1 MDEGGIDLNLLR
13 VMQVVDQEGS
23 VTRAARR
30 LGLSQPAVSNAL
42 ARLRRSMGDPMFVR
56 STMGMEAT
64 PRARRVL
71 DALDAAMGLIRLG
84 LRDATQFDAASTEE
98 EFGLLITDLGE
109 VRYLP
114 RLMGH
119 LAVHAPRARIRVRQ
133 LASSAYAE
141 ALETGLADLAVGYLP
156 HPRSS
161 LRSRRLFTDSF
172 VCVLRQ
178 GHPAA
183 AQGALTLDRFSALSH
198 VAVSR
203 HGGRE
208 GLVSEALEG
217 LGIRRNVALV
227 VPHFAAAALVVAAT
241 DLAAVMPTEVMELSA
256 ASGLTSTPLPFAVP
270 RIDVALYWHER
281 LQEDAASRWLRSVF
295 VTLFARP
302 DTTL

>member
-84 LRDATQFDAASTEE
+84 LRDATQFDPASTEE

-109 VRYLP
+109 ARYLP

-183 AQGALTLDRFSALSH
+183 AKGALTLDRFSALSH

>member
-1 MDEGGIDLNLLR
+1 
-13 VMQVVDQEGS
+13 
-23 VTRAARR
+23 
-30 LGLSQPAVSNAL
+30 
-42 ARLRRSMGDPMFVR
+42 
-56 STMGMEAT
+56 
-64 PRARRVL
+64 
-71 DALDAAMGLIRLG
+71 
-84 LRDATQFDAASTEE
+84 
-98 EFGLLITDLGE
+98 
-109 VRYLP
+109 
-114 RLMGH
+114 
-119 LAVHAPRARIRVRQ
+119 
-133 LASSAYAE
+133 
-141 ALETGLADLAVGYLP
+141 
-156 HPRSS
+156 
-161 LRSRRLFTDSF
+161 
-172 VCVLRQ
+172 
-178 GHPAA
+178 
-183 AQGALTLDRFSALSH
+183 LTLDRFSALSH